1 MSNAILQAFRA
12 GMSDAGDRQLIQEQR
27 DQQRQQQGQQ
37 NAMMQAMQLAEA
49 GNRDKAMHFGA
60 QAGPQGYAAIREQIA
75 GMDDQRRQAARDN
88 LQASAGV
95 AFSLMQLPEDQ
106 RPAWVQQNAGV
117 FQSLG
122 VDPQQALSFG
132 LTDQNLQAYIRM
144 VQGMDGEMFGDLVA
158 PVTLGEND
166 TRVDPLTQRQT
177 VGQAG
182 QEARGLER
190 FANQTQ
196 RMNAETSQAREMRE
210 ARGQQ
215 GPDYGAMNDLRG
227 DAERLVGSFRDIEE
241 AFSRVVA
248 SAQAPSAAGDLA
260 LIFNYMKMLDPG
272 STVREGEF
280 ANAQNAGGV
289 GARVVS
295 LYNNLRSGERL
306 TEEQRRDFITRAQQ
320 LYQAQRTA
328 AEQRIAPFAEQ
339 AEERG
344 FNPRYSVPQFA
355 AAPQIQGAPQQDDI
369 QQLLDQY
376 APQ

>member
-1 MSNAILQAFRA
+1 MNNAINAFLA
-12 GMSDAGDRQLIQEQR
+12 GSQLRDRQNQAEQA
-27 DQQRQQQGQQ
+27 QGQQ
-37 NAMMQAMQLAEA
+37 NAMMQALQSVDA
-49 GNRDKAMHFGA
+49 GRNDKAMHFAA
-60 QAGPQGYAAIREQIA
+60 QAGPEGFTAIRQQVQD
-75 GMDDQRRQAARDN
+75 MDDRQRQQARDN
-88 LQASAGV
+88 LQASAGL
-95 AFSLMQLPEDQ
+95 AMAILDLPEPE
-106 RPAWVQQNAGV
+106 RPAFIQQNAGTIKA
-117 FQSLG
+117 LG
-122 VDPQQALSFG
+122 IDPQQVLSQG
-132 LTDQNLQAYIRM
+132 TTDRNLRAYVRM
-144 VQGMDGEMFGDLVA
+144 VQGMDAEMFSDLVA

-166 TRVDPLTQRQT
+166 TRVDPLSGRQT
-177 VGQAG
+177 IGQAG
-182 QEARGLER
+182 QEARQLES

-196 RMNAETSQAREMRE
+196 RMNAQTARDRELRE
-210 ARGQQ
+210 AQGQQ
-215 GPDYGAMNDLRG
+215 GPDYDAMNDLRG

-306 TEEQRRDFITRAQQ
+306 TEEQRRDFITRAEQ

-339 AEERG
+339 AQERG

-355 AAPQIQGAPQQDDI
+355 DAPQASPDAGAGVDAREPTIDDLI
-369 QQLLDQY
+369 NQY
-376 APQ
+376 AGEGD